1 MADRGSNKPKLIG
14 TCSRKFNTERD
25 YKEYA
30 SWFPKQAPI
39 PELLSDSGFIIEV
52 DGLKICAG
60 FLIKTNSSAAL
71 IEFVAANPK
80 ANRII
85 RKKSLQKLFAIIEEE
100 ANSSCY
106 DMVLVLTS
114 HRLFGDNLVKNFGY
128 IEGGVPH
135 YEFVKVI

>member
-1 MADRGSNKPKLIG
+1 MADKDSNKPRLTG
-14 TCSRKFNTERD
+14 MYSRQFNAEED

-60 FLIKTNSSAAL
+60 FLIKTNSCAAL

-80 ANRII
+80 ADRIV
-85 RKKSLQKLFAIIEEE
+85 RKKSLQKLFAIIERE
-100 ANSSCY
+100 ANSLCY
-106 DMVLVLTS
+106 DMVLILTS
-114 HRLFGDNLVKNFGY
+114 HKLFGDNLVKNFGY
-128 IEGGVPH
+128 IEGEVPH
-135 YEFVKVI
+135 YEFVKII